1 MLSIRPS
8 LTALGCLMITAATA
22 CTPYAVHTTAQ
33 PLLKGEQTTGNI
45 VTVVPKGA
53 RVNDSV
59 SKAMP
64 SFDWERRRGLDD
76 RSDVGLRIN
85 SFSGAIVS
93 YKRRLDGVTLKQ
105 SRATAILVGA
115 GFVNGGEHAH
125 GEVTL
130 ITSAGDST
138 RSTMPYGGIRIIQIV
153 PLSTEAV
160 SDKPTI
166 GVFGGTRL
174 GGRDGGISLELGVF
188 YDRSALG
195 LRRNDLVIVP
205 SIAFQGLS
213 FKQLFSGMIPGAPR
227 VPCLNRPACM

>member
-1 MLSIRPS
+1 MPASRVFRALSLAVAVS
-8 LTALGCLMITAATA
+8 AATA

-93 YKRRLDGVTLKQ
+93 YKRRLDGATLKQ

-115 GFVNGGEHAH
+115 GFVNAGEHAH
-125 GEVTL
+125 GEITL

-138 RSTMPYGGIRIIQIV
+138 RSTMPYGGVRLIQIM
-153 PLSTEAV
+153 PLSTNAV

-195 LRRNDLVIVP
+195 MRRNDLVIVP

-213 FKQLFSGMIPGAPR
+213 FKQLFSGMIAGAPR
-227 VPCLNRPACM
+227 IPCLNRPVCT